1 MKAISRVVV
10 FCAAIVFGGACLAQ
24 AAPRAAGQAWPSKP
38 VRFVA
43 PFAPGGPV
51 DIIGRLIGVKLTEY
65 LGQQIIIDNRP
76 GAGGNIGTAAVAK
89 SAPDGYTA
97 LVTSS
102 AFVVNVSLFQDA
114 GYDAERDFIATAIV
128 ATQPNMVFVN
138 AGFPARTL
146 AELIALA
153 KTTKAAFAS
162 PGSGTTPHLTGE
174 HLFRGLAR
182 LDMTPIHFKGAG
194 PAVTA
199 VVAGE
204 PPVGVMAIAG
214 PLPHI
219 RSGKLRALAV
229 SSAKRIAALP
239 DVPTFAEA
247 GFPGVEDYTWVGI
260 FFPAGTPPAIV
271 QKLNDGVNRAIQ
283 SPDIRER
290 LEQFAFEPVGGP
302 PRQFADYVRA
312 EIPKW
317 GRVIREGNIKVE

>member
-1 MKAISRVVV
+1 MNFFFRVVA
-10 FCAAIVFGGACLAQ
+10 FLLAGACFAQ
-24 AAPRAAGQAWPSKP
+24 GASAQSWPNKP
-38 VRFVA
+38 LRFIA

-51 DIIGRLIGVKLTEY
+51 DIIGRLISVKLIDY

-102 AFVVNVSLFQDA
+102 AFVVNVSLFSNA
-114 GYDAERDFIATAIV
+114 GYDAERDFSPVAIV
-128 ATQPNMVFVN
+128 ATQPNMIFVN
-138 AGFPARTL
+138 AAFPARTL

-153 KTTKAAFAS
+153 KTTKPAFAS

-174 HLFRGLAR
+174 HFFRRLAR
-182 LDMTPIHFKGAG
+182 LDMIPIHFKGAG

-199 VVAGE
+199 VVSGE
-204 PPVGVMAIAG
+204 PPVGVMAISG

-260 FFPAGTPPAIV
+260 FLPAGTPPAIV
-271 QKLNDGVNRAIQ
+271 QKLNDAVNRAIQ

-290 LEQFAFEPVGGP
+290 LEQFAFEPVGGTP
-302 PRQFADYVRA
+302 QQFADYVRA

-317 GRVIREGNIKVE
+317 GRVIRESNIRAE